1 MKTAGKH
8 RMQLKQNHLLWK
20 EMTFSLNLVKV
31 ETSSSSFILWIIEK
45 IIWCFQCL
53 MKPHLFLLCIQG
65 VLVSTQSNVLIGQTT
80 TRRLFVFFLFVFLSS
95 AGQHFVAA
103 HLLPLNIKAVW
114 IVPAKPAI
122 TGERLQLKRG
132 SRKKHVGHQMDS
144 LLYLFPFVNHLK

>member
-80 TRRLFVFFLFVFLSS
+80 TRRLFVFFFLVFFKQRRTTLCRSS
-95 AGQHFVAA
+95 LTTAKHQGCLNCSGQACHNGGTLTA
-103 HLLPLNIKAVW
+103 
-114 IVPAKPAI
+114 
-122 TGERLQLKRG
+122 
-132 SRKKHVGHQMDS
+132 
-144 LLYLFPFVNHLK
+144 

>member
-20 EMTFSLNLVKV
+20 EMTLSLNLVKV
-31 ETSSSSFILWIIEK
+31 ETSSSSFILWIIKK

-80 TRRLFVFFLFVFLSS
+80 TRRLFVFFSFCFFKQRRTTLCRSS
-95 AGQHFVAA
+95 LTTAKHQGCLNCSGQACHNGGTLTA
-103 HLLPLNIKAVW
+103 
-114 IVPAKPAI
+114 
-122 TGERLQLKRG
+122 
-132 SRKKHVGHQMDS
+132 
-144 LLYLFPFVNHLK
+144 

>member
-20 EMTFSLNLVKV
+20 EMTLSLNLVKV

-53 MKPHLFLLCIQG
+53 MKLHLFLLCIQG

-80 TRRLFVFFLFVFLSS
+80 TRRLFVFFLFVFFKQRRTTLCRSS
-95 AGQHFVAA
+95 LTTAKHQGCLNCSGQACHNGGTLTA
-103 HLLPLNIKAVW
+103 
-114 IVPAKPAI
+114 
-122 TGERLQLKRG
+122 
-132 SRKKHVGHQMDS
+132 
-144 LLYLFPFVNHLK
+144 

>member
-80 TRRLFVFFLFVFLSS
+80 TRRLFVFFLFVFFKQRRTTLCRSS
-95 AGQHFVAA
+95 LTTAKHQGCLNCSGQACHNGGTLTA
-103 HLLPLNIKAVW
+103 
-114 IVPAKPAI
+114 
-122 TGERLQLKRG
+122 
-132 SRKKHVGHQMDS
+132 
-144 LLYLFPFVNHLK
+144 

>member
-45 IIWCFQCL
+45 IIWRFQCL

-80 TRRLFVFFLFVFLSS
+80 TRGLFVFFLFVFFKQRRTTLCRSS
-95 AGQHFVAA
+95 LTTAKHQGCLNCSGQACHNGGTLTA
-103 HLLPLNIKAVW
+103 
-114 IVPAKPAI
+114 
-122 TGERLQLKRG
+122 
-132 SRKKHVGHQMDS
+132 
-144 LLYLFPFVNHLK
+144 

>member
-20 EMTFSLNLVKV
+20 EMTLSLNLVKV

-65 VLVSTQSNVLIGQTT
+65 VLVSTQSNVLIGQPT
-80 TRRLFVFFLFVFLSS
+80 TRRLFVFFLFVFFKQRRTTLCRSS
-95 AGQHFVAA
+95 LTTAKHQGCLNCSGQACHNGGTLTA
-103 HLLPLNIKAVW
+103 
-114 IVPAKPAI
+114 
-122 TGERLQLKRG
+122 
-132 SRKKHVGHQMDS
+132 
-144 LLYLFPFVNHLK
+144 